1 LATTA
6 LALGLG
12 VFLSVLHLAPEPT
25 LTFGILPATQ
35 QLRAFQLPTE
45 AMV

>member
-1 LATTA
+1 MTA
-6 LALGLG
+6 LTFDLG

-25 LTFGILPATQ
+25 LTFGILPVAQ
-35 QLRAFQLPTE
+35 RPRALQLPTE

>member
-1 LATTA
+1 MRALLALAATT

-25 LTFGILPATQ
+25 LTFGILPA
-35 QLRAFQLPTE
+35 A
-45 AMV
+45 

>member
-1 LATTA
+1 LATTS
-6 LALGLG
+6 LAFDLG

-25 LTFGILPATQ
+25 LTFGILPVAQ
-35 QLRAFQLPTE
+35 QPRALQLPTE

>member
-1 LATTA
+1 LAVTA

-25 LTFGILPATQ
+25 LTFGVLPATQ
-35 QLRAFQLPTE
+35 QLRTFQLPTE
-45 AMV
+45 AMI

>member
-12 VFLSVLHLAPEPT
+12 VFLLVLHPAPEPT
-25 LTFGILPATQ
+25 LTFGILPTAQ
-35 QLRAFQLPTE
+35 RLRAFQLPTKT
-45 AMV
+45 MV